1 MRILVADDEAPARS
15 RLRRLV
21 AEIGAGEVIGEA
33 ASGRAALA
41 AVAAERPDLV
51 LLDIRMPDGDG
62 LAVARALAE
71 LDPPP
76 AVIFVTALADR
87 ALAALDAGAAA
98 YLVKPVERE
107 RLAAALH
114 RAGRPSRAQLSAL
127 AADEEPRSHLTARVG
142 REVRLVPLADVRY
155 FRAADKATVAHYA
168 GGEVV
173 VGETLAALEAEFAEA
188 FVRIRRNLLVAH
200 AGIGKLV
207 HERGAHWVELVSGER
222 LPVARR
228 HVRTIHRALKVRH

>member
-21 AEIGAGEVIGEA
+21 AETGAGEVVGEA
-33 ASGRAALA
+33 ASGRATLA

-71 LDPPP
+71 LEPPP
-76 AVIFVTALADR
+76 AVVFVTALADR
-87 ALAALDAGAAA
+87 ALAALEAGAVA

-107 RLAAALH
+107 RLAAVLR
-114 RAGRPSRAQLSAL
+114 RASRPSRAQLAAL
-127 AADEEPRSHLTARVG
+127 ASEDEPRTHLTARVG
-142 REVRLVPLADVRY
+142 REVRLVPLAEVRY
-155 FRAADKATVAHYA
+155 FRAADKATVVHYA
-168 GGEVV
+168 DGEVV
-173 VGETLAALEAEFAEA
+173 IEESLAALEREFAA
-188 FVRIRRNLLVAH
+188 LFVRIRRNLLVAL
-200 AGIGKLV
+200 AAVSKLLRD
-207 HERGAHWVELVSGER
+207 ERGHWVELVSGER

-228 HVRTIHRALKVRH
+228 HLRVINRALKERR